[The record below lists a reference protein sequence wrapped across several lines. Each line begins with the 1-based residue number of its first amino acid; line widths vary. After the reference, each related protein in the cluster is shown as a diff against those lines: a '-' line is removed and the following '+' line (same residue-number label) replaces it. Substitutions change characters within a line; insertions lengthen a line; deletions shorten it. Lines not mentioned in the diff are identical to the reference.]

1 MTFCDRRSS
10 MSVRSSDGWERRI
23 LADVRVELDHD
34 RTIRGTAI
42 VFDAL
47 SQDLG
52 GFREIIKPEAIDRTL
67 REGLD
72 VRALVD
78 HDTGKVLGRTKS
90 GTLLL
95 RKTRRGLEVSIDAPN
110 TSYARDLLESVE
122 RGDISGMSFGFRTL
136 TDDWR
141 MEDGETIREVT
152 DMIVSEVSVVAFPA
166 YTQTDASV
174 AQRSLQQFRE
184 AQQGRSL
191 EMAKRWLKTTRA
203 R

>member
-1 MTFCDRRSS
+1 